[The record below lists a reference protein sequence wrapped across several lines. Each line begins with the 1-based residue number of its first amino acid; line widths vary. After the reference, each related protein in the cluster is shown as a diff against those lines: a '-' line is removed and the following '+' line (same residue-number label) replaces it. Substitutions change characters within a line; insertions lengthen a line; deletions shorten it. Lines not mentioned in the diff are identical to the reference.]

1 MKWIVHREVTMD
13 PLKVF
18 VTVIEQKNF
27 SRAGDIL
34 NLSQPGVSLHIR
46 NLENELG
53 TKLIYRSP
61 KQVQITEPGK
71 ILYRHAK
78 QMLNH
83 YETAKREINEFNNVV
98 SGTMKIGASF
108 TIGEYYL
115 PKVLAEF
122 AAQYPMVDIQII
134 ISNSND
140 VIQGIRSNKLD
151 IGLIEGE
158 TEYKDIDVRPFMNDE
173 MIVVVPPDHPLS
185 QMDLIEGN
193 MLQNQTWVLREQGS
207 GTRTYSDKLLSSLEL
222 NIKKTFIFT
231 SIQGVKEAVMAGLGI
246 ALLSRLTV
254 QKELKSNELKTF
266 HLKNEPIIRPFS
278 IVKKLDF
285 EASKAMELFLRKVE
299 EFAIKGRPK

>member
-1 MKWIVHREVTMD
+1 
-13 PLKVF
+13 
-18 VTVIEQKNF
+18 
-27 SRAGDIL
+27 
-34 NLSQPGVSLHIR
+34 
-46 NLENELG
+46 
-53 TKLIYRSP
+53 
-61 KQVQITEPGK
+61 K

-158 TEYKDIDVRPFMNDE
+158 TDYKDIDVRPFMNDE

-266 HLKNEPIIRPFS
+266 HLKNEPLIRPFS

>member
-1 MKWIVHREVTMD
+1 MD

-78 QMLNH
+78 QMINH

-122 AAQYPMVDIQII
+122 AAQYPKVDIQII

-140 VIQGIRSNKLD
+140 VIKGIRSNRLD

-185 QMDLIEGN
+185 QMDLIERTL
-193 MLQNQTWVLREQGS
+193 LQNQTWVLREQGS

>member
-1 MKWIVHREVTMD
+1 MD

-122 AAQYPMVDIQII
+122 ATKYPMVDIQII

-158 TEYKDIDVRPFMNDE
+158 TDYKDIDVMPFMNDE

-193 MLQNQTWVLREQGS
+193 MLQNQIWVLREQGS
-207 GTRTYSDKLLSSLEL
+207 GTRTYSDKLQSSLEL

-266 HLKNEPIIRPFS
+266 HLKNEPLIRPFS

>member
-1 MKWIVHREVTMD
+1 MD

-158 TEYKDIDVRPFMNDE
+158 TDYKDIDVRPFMSDE

-266 HLKNEPIIRPFS
+266 HLKNEPLIRPFS

-299 EFAIKGRPK
+299 EFAIKGRLK

>member
-1 MKWIVHREVTMD
+1 MD

-122 AAQYPMVDIQII
+122 ATQYPMVDIQII

-158 TEYKDIDVRPFMNDE
+158 TDYKDIDVMPFMNDE

-193 MLQNQTWVLREQGS
+193 MLQNQIWVLREQGS

-266 HLKNEPIIRPFS
+266 HLKNEPLIRPFS

>member
-1 MKWIVHREVTMD
+1 MD

-78 QMLNH
+78 QMINH

-122 AAQYPMVDIQII
+122 AAQYPKVDIQII

-185 QMDLIEGN
+185 QMDLIEGT

>member
-1 MKWIVHREVTMD
+1 MD

-158 TEYKDIDVRPFMNDE
+158 TDYKDIDVRPFMNDE

-266 HLKNEPIIRPFS
+266 RLKNEPLIRPFS

-299 EFAIKGRPK
+299 EFAIKGRTK

>member
-1 MKWIVHREVTMD
+1 MD

-78 QMLNH
+78 QMLDH
-83 YETAKREINEFNNVV
+83 YETAIREINEFNNVV

-134 ISNSND
+134 ISNSNE

-158 TEYKDIDVRPFMNDE
+158 TDYKDIDVRPFMNDE
-173 MIVVVPPDHPLS
+173 MIVVVPPVHPLS
-185 QMDLIEGN
+185 QMDLIESTL
-193 MLQNQTWVLREQGS
+193 LQNQTWVLREQGS

-278 IVKKLDF
+278 IVKKLDL
-285 EASKAMELFLRKVE
+285 EASKAMELFLRKIE
-299 EFAIKGRPK
+299 EFAIKGPS

>member
-1 MKWIVHREVTMD
+1 MD

-122 AAQYPMVDIQII
+122 AAKYPMVDIQII

-158 TEYKDIDVRPFMNDE
+158 TDYKDIDVMPFMNDE

-193 MLQNQTWVLREQGS
+193 MLQNQIWVLREQGS

-266 HLKNEPIIRPFS
+266 HLKNEPLIRPFS

-285 EASKAMELFLRKVE
+285 DASKAMELFLRKVE

>member
-1 MKWIVHREVTMD
+1 MD

-158 TEYKDIDVRPFMNDE
+158 TDYKDIDVRPFMNDE

-185 QMDLIEGN
+185 QMDLIEGTL
-193 MLQNQTWVLREQGS
+193 LQNQTWVLREQGS

-222 NIKKTFIFT
+222 DIKKTFIFT

>member
-1 MKWIVHREVTMD
+1 MD

-158 TEYKDIDVRPFMNDE
+158 TDYKDIDVMPFMNDE

-207 GTRTYSDKLLSSLEL
+207 GTRTYSDKLLSNLEL

-266 HLKNEPIIRPFS
+266 HLKNEPLIRPFS

>member
-1 MKWIVHREVTMD
+1 MD

-158 TEYKDIDVRPFMNDE
+158 TDYKDIDVIPFMNDE

-266 HLKNEPIIRPFS
+266 HLKNEPLIRPFS

>member
-1 MKWIVHREVTMD
+1 MD

-122 AAQYPMVDIQII
+122 ATQYPMVDIQII

-158 TEYKDIDVRPFMNDE
+158 TDYKDIDVMPFMNDE
-173 MIVVVPPDHPLS
+173 MIVVVPQDHPLS

-266 HLKNEPIIRPFS
+266 HLKNERLIRPFS

>member
-1 MKWIVHREVTMD
+1 MD

-140 VIQGIRSNKLD
+140 VIQGIRLNKLD

-158 TEYKDIDVRPFMNDE
+158 TDYKDIDVRPFMNDE

-266 HLKNEPIIRPFS
+266 HLKNEPLIRPFS

>member
-1 MKWIVHREVTMD
+1 MD

-18 VTVIEQKNF
+18 VTVIEQQNF

-158 TEYKDIDVRPFMNDE
+158 TDYKDIDVRPFMNDE

-266 HLKNEPIIRPFS
+266 HLKNEPLIRPFS

>member
-1 MKWIVHREVTMD
+1 MD

-158 TEYKDIDVRPFMNDE
+158 TDYKDIDVMPFMNDE

-193 MLQNQTWVLREQGS
+193 MLHNQTWVLREQGS

-266 HLKNEPIIRPFS
+266 HLKNEPLIRPFS

>member
-1 MKWIVHREVTMD
+1 MD

-83 YETAKREINEFNNVV
+83 YETAIREINEFNNVV

-134 ISNSND
+134 ISNSNE

-158 TEYKDIDVRPFMNDE
+158 TDYKDIDVRPFMNDE
-173 MIVVVPPDHPLS
+173 MIVVVPPVHPLS
-185 QMDLIEGN
+185 QMDLIEGTL
-193 MLQNQTWVLREQGS
+193 LQNQTWVLREEGS

-299 EFAIKGRPK
+299 EFAIKGQS

>member
-1 MKWIVHREVTMD
+1 MD

-185 QMDLIEGN
+185 QMDLIEGD

>member
-1 MKWIVHREVTMD
+1 MD

-122 AAQYPMVDIQII
+122 ATQYPMVDIQII

-158 TEYKDIDVRPFMNDE
+158 TDYKDIDVMPFMNDE
-173 MIVVVPPDHPLS
+173 MIVVVPQDHPLS

-266 HLKNEPIIRPFS
+266 HLKNEPLIRPFS

>member
-1 MKWIVHREVTMD
+1 MD

-122 AAQYPMVDIQII
+122 ATKYPMVDIQII

-158 TEYKDIDVRPFMNDE
+158 TDYKDIDVMPFMNDE

-193 MLQNQTWVLREQGS
+193 MLQNQIWVLREQGS

-266 HLKNEPIIRPFS
+266 HLKNEPLIRPFS

-285 EASKAMELFLRKVE
+285 DASKAMELFLRKVE

>member
-1 MKWIVHREVTMD
+1 MD

-122 AAQYPMVDIQII
+122 STKYPMVDIQII

-158 TEYKDIDVRPFMNDE
+158 TDYKDIDVMPFMNDE

-193 MLQNQTWVLREQGS
+193 MLQNQIWVLREQGS

-266 HLKNEPIIRPFS
+266 HLKNEPLIRPFS

-285 EASKAMELFLRKVE
+285 DASKAMELFLRKVE

>member
-1 MKWIVHREVTMD
+1 MD

-18 VTVIEQKNF
+18 VTVIEQQNF

-115 PKVLAEF
+115 PRVLAEF

-158 TEYKDIDVRPFMNDE
+158 TDYKDIDVRPFMNDE

-266 HLKNEPIIRPFS
+266 HLKNEPLIRPFS

>member
-1 MKWIVHREVTMD
+1 MD

-158 TEYKDIDVRPFMNDE
+158 TDYNDIDVRPFMNDE
-173 MIVVVPPDHPLS
+173 MIVVVPLDHPLS

-266 HLKNEPIIRPFS
+266 HLKNEPLIRPFS

>member
-1 MKWIVHREVTMD
+1 MD

-53 TKLIYRSP
+53 AKLIYRSP

-158 TEYKDIDVRPFMNDE
+158 TDYKDIDVMPFMNDE
-173 MIVVVPPDHPLS
+173 MIVVVPQDHPLS

-266 HLKNEPIIRPFS
+266 HLKNEPLIRPFS

>member
-1 MKWIVHREVTMD
+1 MD

-122 AAQYPMVDIQII
+122 AAQYPKVDIQII

-158 TEYKDIDVRPFMNDE
+158 TDYKDIDVRPFMNDE

-207 GTRTYSDKLLSSLEL
+207 GTRTYSDKLLSSLEV

-266 HLKNEPIIRPFS
+266 HLKNEPLIRPFS

>member
-1 MKWIVHREVTMD
+1 MD

-158 TEYKDIDVRPFMNDE
+158 TDYKDIDVRPFMNDE

-299 EFAIKGRPK
+299 EFAIKGIPK

>member
-1 MKWIVHREVTMD
+1 MD

-158 TEYKDIDVRPFMNDE
+158 TDYKDIDVTPFMNDE
-173 MIVVVPPDHPLS
+173 MIVVVPTDHPLS

-207 GTRTYSDKLLSSLEL
+207 GTRTYYDKLLRSLEL

-266 HLKNEPIIRPFS
+266 HLKNEPLIRPFS

>member
-1 MKWIVHREVTMD
+1 MD

-27 SRAGDIL
+27 SKAGDIL
-34 NLSQPGVSLHIR
+34 NLSQPGVSLHIK

-78 QMLNH
+78 QMLDH
-83 YETAKREINEFNNVV
+83 YETAIREINEFNNVV

-122 AAQYPMVDIQII
+122 AAQYPLVDIQII
-134 ISNSND
+134 ISNSNE

-158 TEYKDIDVRPFMNDE
+158 TDYKDIDVRPFMNDE
-173 MIVVVPPDHPLS
+173 MIVVVPRFIHFHRRISSRAHCSKTKHGYL
-185 QMDLIEGN
+185 
-193 MLQNQTWVLREQGS
+193 GS
-207 GTRTYSDKLLSSLEL
+207 KDRGP
-222 NIKKTFIFT
+222 
-231 SIQGVKEAVMAGLGI
+231 V
-246 ALLSRLTV
+246 
-254 QKELKSNELKTF
+254 
-266 HLKNEPIIRPFS
+266 HIRINF
-278 IVKKLDF
+278 
-285 EASKAMELFLRKVE
+285 
-299 EFAIKGRPK
+299 

>member
-1 MKWIVHREVTMD
+1 MD

-18 VTVIEQKNF
+18 VTVIEQQNF

-122 AAQYPMVDIQII
+122 ATQYPMVDIQII

-158 TEYKDIDVRPFMNDE
+158 TDYKDIDVRPFMNDE

-266 HLKNEPIIRPFS
+266 HLKNEPLIRPFS

>member
-1 MKWIVHREVTMD
+1 MD

-122 AAQYPMVDIQII
+122 TTKYPMVDIQII

-140 VIQGIRSNKLD
+140 VTQGIRSNKLD

-158 TEYKDIDVRPFMNDE
+158 TDYKGIDVRPFMNDE

-193 MLQNQTWVLREQGS
+193 MLQNQIWVLREQGS

-266 HLKNEPIIRPFS
+266 HLKNEPLIRPFS

>member
-1 MKWIVHREVTMD
+1 MD

-18 VTVIEQKNF
+18 VTVIEQQNF

-158 TEYKDIDVRPFMNDE
+158 TDYKDIDVRPFMNDE

-254 QKELKSNELKTF
+254 QKELKSNELNTF
-266 HLKNEPIIRPFS
+266 HLKNEPLIRPFS

-285 EASKAMELFLRKVE
+285 EPSKAMELFLRKVE

>member
-1 MKWIVHREVTMD
+1 MD

-115 PKVLAEF
+115 PKVLAEY
-122 AAQYPMVDIQII
+122 AAKYPLVDIQII
-134 ISNSND
+134 ISNSNE
-140 VIQGIRSNKLD
+140 VIQGIRSNQID

-158 TEYKDIDVRPFMNDE
+158 TDYKDIDVIPFMKDE
-173 MIVVVPPDHPLS
+173 MIVVVPPVHPLS
-185 QMDLIEGN
+185 QMDIIEGD
-193 MLQNQTWVLREQGS
+193 MLQNQIWILREQGS

-222 NIKKTFIFT
+222 SIKRSFIFT

-266 HLKNEPIIRPFS
+266 HVKNEPIIRPFS
-278 IVKKLDF
+278 IVKKKDF

-299 EFAIKGRPK
+299 EYAIKGPS

>member
-1 MKWIVHREVTMD
+1 MD

-83 YETAKREINEFNNVV
+83 YETAIREINDFNNVV
-98 SGTMKIGASF
+98 SGTLKIGASF

-115 PKVLAEF
+115 PKVLAEYSVL
-122 AAQYPMVDIQII
+122 YPLVDIQII
-134 ISNSND
+134 ISNSNE
-140 VIQGIRSNKLD
+140 VIQGVRSNQID

-158 TEYKDIDVRPFMNDE
+158 TDYKDIDVNSFMNDE

-185 QMDLIEGN
+185 QMEIIDGA
-193 MLQNQTWVLREQGS
+193 MLQDQTWVLREQGS
-207 GTRTYSDKLLSSLEL
+207 GTRTYSDKLINKLDL
-222 NIKKTFIFT
+222 NIKRSFIFT

-254 QKELKSNELKTF
+254 QKELKTGELRTF
-266 HLKNEPIIRPFS
+266 HLKNEAFIRPFS
-278 IVKKLDF
+278 VVKKKDF
-285 EASKAMELFLRKVE
+285 EASKALELFLNKVR
-299 EFAIKGRPK
+299 EFAIKGQLK

>member
-1 MKWIVHREVTMD
+1 MD

-158 TEYKDIDVRPFMNDE
+158 TDYKDIDVMPFMNDE

-193 MLQNQTWVLREQGS
+193 MLQNQIWVLREQGS

-254 QKELKSNELKTF
+254 RKELKSNELKTF
-266 HLKNEPIIRPFS
+266 HLKNEPLIRPFS

-285 EASKAMELFLRKVE
+285 DASKAMELFLRKVE

>member
-1 MKWIVHREVTMD
+1 MD

-122 AAQYPMVDIQII
+122 AARYPMVDIQII

-158 TEYKDIDVRPFMNDE
+158 TDYKDIDVMPFMNDE

-266 HLKNEPIIRPFS
+266 HLKNEPLIRPFS

>member
-1 MKWIVHREVTMD
+1 MD

-122 AAQYPMVDIQII
+122 ATQYPMVDIQII

-158 TEYKDIDVRPFMNDE
+158 TDYKDIDVRPFMNDE

-266 HLKNEPIIRPFS
+266 HLKNERLIRPFS

>member
-1 MKWIVHREVTMD
+1 MD

-122 AAQYPMVDIQII
+122 ATQYPMVDIQII

-158 TEYKDIDVRPFMNDE
+158 TDYKDIDVRPFMNDE

-266 HLKNEPIIRPFS
+266 HLKNEPLIRPFS

>member
-1 MKWIVHREVTMD
+1 MD

-158 TEYKDIDVRPFMNDE
+158 TDYKDIDVRPFMNDE

-193 MLQNQTWVLREQGS
+193 MLQNLTWVLREQGS

-266 HLKNEPIIRPFS
+266 HLKNEPLIRPFS

-285 EASKAMELFLRKVE
+285 EASKAMELFLRKVD

>member
-1 MKWIVHREVTMD
+1 MD

-122 AAQYPMVDIQII
+122 ATQYPMVDIQII

-158 TEYKDIDVRPFMNDE
+158 TDYKDIDVRPFMNDE

-266 HLKNEPIIRPFS
+266 HLNNERLIRPFS